1 MADMIPGTIHCVLLG
16 DRHHG
21 TTEGIRGLLETTFS
35 AVVMVADET
44 SLIESATR
52 LQPTLAVV
60 DLSLAR
66 TDGLRWLQRLQDSSP
81 GSRIIVLSVHDEPS
95 VRRAVLEAGA
105 DAFVLKRCVATDL
118 LLAID
123 TVLAGTPHLDKHKL
137 SS

>member
-1 MADMIPGTIHCVLLG
+1 MADMNPGTLNCVLLG

-21 TTEGIRGLLETTFS
+21 TTEGIRGLLEGTFQ

-44 SLIESATR
+44 SLIESASR

-66 TDGLRWLQRLQDSSP
+66 TDSLRWLHRLRDSSP

-95 VRRAVLEAGA
+95 VRQAVLEAGA

-118 LLAID
+118 LLAVD
-123 TVLAGTPHLDKHKL
+123 ALLSGTPPLEKHEL
-137 SS
+137 